1 MDPDATCK
9 HLPSV
14 AFMVVEELLR
24 RLVADLHRRNFVVL
38 PSKERNRAGL
48 GEGELVHL
56 W

>member
-9 HLPSV
+9 HLLSF
-14 AFMVVEELLR
+14 AFMVEELLR